1 MQNWA
6 TACDGGP
13 RLQPGFRECASGVI
27 GIKKIKVGGAGQSKN
42 QSGRGRVQ
50 AGRLPENQCGL
61 VGFWKEIKVVR
72 SGSLKIKVG
81 GGSSERIKVS
91 GSDREIIKVG
101 GAAPENNQSGL
112 IGLRK

>member
-1 MQNWA
+1 M
-6 TACDGGP
+6 
-13 RLQPGFRECASGVI
+13 VI
-27 GIKKIKVGGAGQSKN
+27 GIKKIKVGGTGQSKN

-50 AGRLPENQCGL
+50 AGRPPEIQCGL

>member
-1 MQNWA
+1 MYGCIA
-6 TACDGGP
+6 VKGGAKFS
-13 RLQPGFRECASGVI
+13 RVCVRGEWNQKSQSGW
-27 GIKKIKVGGAGQSKN
+27 GAGQSKN